1 LTRIIFIFWMMA
13 ITVLSIVP
21 HQDDSIIEKSN
32 ITESGMEKHF
42 IAYFIAA
49 FLCYYAFDKKEDG
62 GQRSEVGSQ
71 RSEVTFIWMSGLLI
85 FLYGA
90 VLEIIQFFLPYR
102 TFNVK
107 DVVANTSGIILFV
120 VTWSLYL
127 QISMRKKNAK
137 AMPIIH

>member
-1 LTRIIFIFWMMA
+1 MSFKILTRVIFIFWMMA
-13 ITVLSIVP
+13 ITVLSIMP

-49 FLCYYAFDKKEDG
+49 FLCYYAFKKDHI
-62 GQRSEVGSQ
+62 V
-71 RSEVTFIWMSGLLI
+71 FILLSGCYI
-85 FLYGA
+85 FFYSFA
-90 VLEIIQFFLPYR
+90 LEALQFFLPYR
-102 TFNVK
+102 TFNIK
-107 DVVANTSGIILFV
+107 DVVANASGIILFV
-120 VTWSLYL
+120 VIWGLYR